1 MFEQLFTQSAT
12 IAHHHS
18 SPYATERRQYLSHLM
33 EEGRSRNSL
42 RTIAELL
49 ISYAQHLPLHRADI
63 CSSDI
68 KFSSGAW
75 VKTRSRSTSSLHAG
89 KREFVLHATK
99 WMRLLGRLR
108 EPQVE
113 HPFALER
120 EAFLRFLRLERGLAP
135 ITIDHYWRSID
146 ELLICLNHEGKTLWD
161 VTPEYIALHI
171 QRVAKRKLKRTSIAH
186 QVAALRSFFRYA
198 YSRGWCRAGV
208 CIIDAP
214 RIYRLESLPRGL
226 PWNDVQQIL
235 ASCAGDKPTE
245 IRDRAMLMLLAVY
258 GLRSAEVRS
267 LRIDDID
274 WEREIIRIRRSKQLK
289 TQQYPLVHEVG
300 VAIIRY
306 LREGRPK
313 CKRREVFLTRIQPY
327 RALSGAALGF
337 RVRCRIRQI
346 GTVLPSTGAHALRH
360 ACATHLLSEG
370 LSLKEISDHLGH
382 SSLEATQVY
391 AKVDLLAL
399 REVGDLPLES
409 LATFADNT
417 EWTVTPILI
426 PGNIES
432 LRFVAALSLGGPL

>member
-1 MFEQLFTQSAT
+1 MFEQLFTQPAT
-12 IAHHHS
+12 IAHHRS
-18 SPYATERRQYLSHLM
+18 SPYATERQQYLTHLM

-42 RTIAELL
+42 RIIAELL
-49 ISYAQHLPLHRADI
+49 MSYAQHLPLHRAGV
-63 CSSDI
+63 CASDI
-68 KFSSGAW
+68 KVSAEAW
-75 VKTRSRSTSSLHAG
+75 AKTRSRSASGLRVG
-89 KREFVLHATK
+89 KREFVVHATK
-99 WMRLLGRLR
+99 WLSLLGRLC
-108 EPQVE
+108 EPQVD
-113 HPFALER
+113 HPFALET
-120 EAFLRFLRLERGLAP
+120 EAFLRFQRLERGLAP

-146 ELLICLNHEGKTLWD
+146 ELLIWLSREGKTLWD
-161 VTPEYIALHI
+161 VTPDDIALHI
-171 QRVAKRKLKRTSIAH
+171 QRIAKRKLKRTSIAH

-198 YSRGWCRAGV
+198 YSRGWCRKGA

-214 RIYRLESLPRGL
+214 RIYRLETLPRGL

-235 ASCAGDKPTE
+235 ASCAGDKPTK
-245 IRDRAMLMLLAVY
+245 IRDRAMLMLLAIY

-289 TQQYPLVHEVG
+289 TQQYPLAHEVG
-300 VAIIRY
+300 AAIVRY
-306 LREGRPK
+306 LREVRPK
-313 CKRREVFLTRIQPY
+313 CKRREIFLTQIQPY

-337 RVRCRIRQI
+337 RVRFRIRQI

-360 ACATHLLSEG
+360 ACATHLVSEG
-370 LSLKEISDHLGH
+370 VSLKEIADHLGH

-409 LATFADNT
+409 LATFADKT
-417 EWTVTPILI
+417 EWIVTPILI

-432 LRFVAALSLGGPL
+432 LRCVAALNLGGLV